1 MNKKVSRSTLWAL
14 LLVIGFFV
22 LAVFLTRHENEQDK
36 QAEYDRSNVELFDML
51 AADSPLMRFG
61 TEDVDVS
68 RKWSI
73 LTGIYP
79 AVTFKCRFDSPQ
91 KLFDRAVL
99 FYRIQG
105 TSSWLAVDTRIRRDN
120 SARVVLRDLRRDTA
134 YECFFILIGD
144 GCIVKSEVVT
154 FTT

>member
-22 LAVFLTRHENEQDK
+22 LAVFLTRHENEQDQ

-51 AADSPLMRFG
+51 AADSPLMHFG
-61 TEDVDVS
+61 PEDVEVS

-79 AVTFKCRFDSPQ
+79 AVTFNCRFDSPQ
-91 KLFDRAVL
+91 KLFNRAVL
-99 FYRIQG
+99 YYRVQG
-105 TSSWLAVDTRIRRDN
+105 SSSWLAVDTRVRRDN
-120 SARVVLRDLRRDTA
+120 SARVVLRDLRRDTT
-134 YECFFILIGD
+134 YEGFFIFVGD
-144 GCIVKSEVVT
+144 GSIVKSKVVT